1 LNWSLIVS
9 LTAAMMVCGA
19 GGLATD
25 IGPWYRTLRKPSWQP
40 PNWLFG
46 PAWTIILG
54 LAGWSASLAWDAADG
69 PDLRRKVIILFAVN
83 ALFHFAWSP
92 LFFRLHRP
100 DWAFYEVT
108 FLWFSVLAFIIGVAP
123 LSALAAW
130 IVVPYLLWVTF
141 ASYLNLTVIRLNGP
155 FGVQA
160 SPG

>member
-1 LNWSLIVS
+1 MGLPCR
-9 LTAAMMVCGA
+9 LTAGTALSC
-19 GGLATD
+19 L
-25 IGPWYRTLRKPSWQP
+25 
-40 PNWLFG
+40 
-46 PAWTIILG
+46 LG
-54 LAGWSASLAWDAADG
+54 LRTPGREQGTVKGWSASLAWDAADG

-108 FLWFSVLAFIIGVAP
+108 FLWFSVLAIIIGVAP